1 MSSQL
6 RVDKIVPVDGA
17 PTGGGGGIIQVVKAS
32 KTDTDSFSVATTAQ
46 HQYTTLTATITPK
59 FNTSKILIMM
69 HLSLCP
75 TTSDVKMHYGVQRT
89 IGGSG
94 ATNVGVGDAAS
105 NRQRMSGGMLV
116 ETNPAF
122 TVNYSFLDSPST
134 TSACAYYPIVGHDS
148 SGTKTFYIN
157 RSNGD
162 SDSAQNAR
170 YMSSIILYEVSG

>member
-1 MSSQL
+1 MASKL
-6 RVDKIVPVDGA
+6 RVDSILPVDGA
-17 PTGGGGGIIQVVKAS
+17 PTSGGGGIIQVVQAS

-59 FNTSKILIMM
+59 FSTSKILITM

-89 IGGSG
+89 IGGTG

>member
-17 PTGGGGGIIQVVKAS
+17 PTGGGGGIIQVVQAS
-32 KTDTDSFSVATTAQ
+32 KTDTDSFSVATTVQ
-46 HQYTTLTATITPK
+46 HQYTTLTATITP
-59 FNTSKILIMM
+59 TRADSKILIMM

-105 NRQRMSGGMLV
+105 SRMRMSGGMLM

-122 TVNYSFLDSPST
+122 TVHYSFLDSPST

>member
-1 MSSQL
+1 MASKL
-6 RVDKIVPVDGA
+6 RVDSILPVDGA
-17 PTGGGGGIIQVVKAS
+17 PTSGGGGIIQVVQAS
-32 KTDTDSFSVATTAQ
+32 KTDTDSFSVATTVQ

-59 FNTSKILIMM
+59 FNTSKILITM

-89 IGGSG
+89 IGGTG

-148 SGTKTFYIN
+148 SATKSFYIN